1 MKSVL
6 VAAVLVVVLA
16 ASAAAQQNPPPSPE
30 TPGSPAADSGAND
43 QPLPLQSA
51 TKTDA
56 SSANSKLHRWVD
68 FQAGLL
74 ETRYRFVQTSDD
86 VTTANQWQHK
96 QTLKGA
102 FKFDGAGRY
111 TLQTLIGT
119 GNSFTGS
126 WDPTGVGTGAPTW
139 DLHVRRL
146 YAQAIPARGLELSA
160 GSFDVLRGEVT
171 EIVSYDNDAFMQ
183 GYRVSLKRPRQL
195 FVDEISV
202 TAGYLGDEN
211 TPNVFRRFKWMD
223 DHNYTQALVAKRI
236 GPDLSVSFDWT
247 TRLGVSTAREGIKIG
262 TKRLGG
268 VVDDVRLELYQ
279 RVDAPEGQGWAFTAN
294 RVLSRRVTV
303 NGGFA
308 DIDKD
313 LPAFNGDRYL
323 RGTRVFT
330 GGAITIVPEL
340 VASVFYTHAFANDFT
355 VANNQRL
362 DLVLSYNVL
371 KALQGHRAW

>member
-1 MKSVL
+1 MSSAL
-6 VAAVLVVVLA
+6 PAIFLA
-16 ASAAAQQNPPPSPE
+16 ALLNVPTAPQ
-30 TPGSPAADSGAND
+30 PAAST
-43 QPLPLQSA
+43 PPE
-51 TKTDA
+51 A
-56 SSANSKLHRWVD
+56 SRLAAWHRWLD
-68 FQAGLL
+68 LQTILF

-96 QTLKGA
+96 ETIKGA

-111 TLQTLIGT
+111 TLQTLVGT

-126 WDPTGVGTGAPTW
+126 WDPTGVGTGDPTW

-146 YAQAIPARGLELSA
+146 YAQAIPVRGLELSA
-160 GSFDVLRGEVT
+160 GSFDVLRGETT

-236 GPDLSVSFDWT
+236 VPDLSMSFDWT
-247 TRLGVSTAREGIKIG
+247 TRLGVSTAREGIKVG

-268 VVDDVRLELYQ
+268 AVDDVRLELYQ
-279 RVDAPEGQGWAFTAN
+279 RVDTPKGQGWAFTAQ
-294 RVLSRRVTV
+294 RALSRRVMV

-330 GGAITIVPEL
+330 GGTITIVPEL

-371 KALQGHRAW
+371 RALQQHHAW